1 MTIHL
6 PVKQT
11 APETIRDVLFM
22 AADKWLAVHEITAC
36 ARGFG
41 RFISDNA
48 TATRLAVD
56 LKGEVES
63 QYREGKHYKEWRLK
77 AVEL

>member
-6 PVKQT
+6 PVKQSSV
-11 APETIRDVLFM
+11 ETIRDVLFM
-22 AADKWLAVHEITAC
+22 AGDKWLAVHEITAC
-36 ARGFG
+36 ARGFN

-48 TATRLAVD
+48 TATRLCTD
-56 LKGEVES
+56 LRDEVES
-63 QYREGKHYKEWRLK
+63 RFRENRKYKEWKLK